1 MRNDKRVEIISFLQ
15 KNTNSE
21 NTKNID
27 EIIADIYAADNKE
40 FELELAE
47 QCLSAS
53 KVKEK
58 RRNRRNQLRDTVA
71 KNLVKLMGLEMVKCI
86 KRKGKIEKI
95 YNSKN
100 NSEEEKIVF
109 FKEEKFGG
117 WCDLFVN
124 KNIEDANE
132 GEWCL
137 FYEDD

>member
-53 KVKEK
+53 KVKE
-58 RRNRRNQLRDTVA
+58 RISLYFSQNHLRTHSLNA
-71 KNLVKLMGLEMVKCI
+71 RPSIYYYIRKKKKCNGFGIYVI
-86 KRKGKIEKI
+86 KMQYLTDKKIRTPGKPECGRKIG
-95 YNSKN
+95 Y
-100 NSEEEKIVF
+100 
-109 FKEEKFGG
+109 
-117 WCDLFVN
+117 
-124 KNIEDANE
+124 
-132 GEWCL
+132 
-137 FYEDD
+137 